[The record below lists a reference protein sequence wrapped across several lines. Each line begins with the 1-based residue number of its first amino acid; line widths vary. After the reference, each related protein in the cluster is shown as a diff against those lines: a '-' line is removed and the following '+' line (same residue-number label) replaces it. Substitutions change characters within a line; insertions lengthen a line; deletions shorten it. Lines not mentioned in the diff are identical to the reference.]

1 MFRCIPEKH
10 KQFAHSIESLLDH
23 SMMMI
28 EETIGRPKVV
38 DSDEPQVLSG
48 PITIGVKLHITQE

>member
-1 MFRCIPEKH
+1 
-10 KQFAHSIESLLDH
+10 LLDH

-48 PITIGVKLHITQE
+48 PITIGVKLHITQEQ